1 MLTSKLRRQKVMYQ
15 LSSLARATTIGVAPL
30 PRGEAEVS
38 IEQLTSTHEAEV
50 LDFLSR
56 RPIHTV
62 AMVGFISDNGLV
74 SPLNRGTFYGCRN
87 RRGEIEGV
95 ALIGHATLME
105 TTTDRALQAFAE
117 IAQQTTN
124 THMIMGE
131 QERINE
137 FWNHYAEGGQ
147 AMRLACRELLFELH
161 WPIAVHE
168 QVPGLRLTTV
178 DDLQLVMPVQA
189 QMACDESGVNPLEKD
204 PEGFRQRCTRRIE
217 MGRTWILVQNN
228 TLLFKADVISDTP
241 EVIYLEGVWVN
252 PDERGKGYGL
262 RCMSQLAQTLL
273 SRSESLC
280 LLVNEKNTAAQLFYK
295 RAGYK
300 VRSVYDTIF
309 VESGGLSVSEPRC
322 ATKLH

>member
-1 MLTSKLRRQKVMYQ
+1 MPSTQDRLRCPLPNSVRHNVMYQ
-15 LSSLARATTIGVAPL
+15 LRSLAGATTIEVAPL
-30 PRGEAEVS
+30 PRGEAAVS
-38 IEQLTSTHEAEV
+38 IERLTGTHEAEV

-74 SPLNRGTFYGCRN
+74 SSLNRGTFYGCRN
-87 RRGEIEGV
+87 RQGHIEGV

-105 TTTDRALQAFAE
+105 TTTDRALEAFAE
-117 IAQQTTN
+117 IAQQTSN
-124 THMIMGE
+124 THMILGE

-147 AMRLACRELLFELH
+147 EMRLACRELLFELH

-168 QVPGLRLTTV
+168 QVPGLRLATV
-178 DDLQLVMPVQA
+178 DDLDLIMPVHA
-189 QMACDESGVNPLEKD
+189 QMAFAETGVNPLEKD

-217 MGRTWILVQNN
+217 NGRTWVLVQNGA
-228 TLLFKADVISDTP
+228 LLFKADVISDTP
-241 EVIYLEGVWVN
+241 EVMYLEGIWVT
-252 PDERGKGYGL
+252 PDERGKDYGL
-262 RCMSQLAQTLL
+262 RSMSQLAQTLL
-273 SRSESLC
+273 SRRQSLC

-300 VRSVYDTIF
+300 LRSVYDSIF
-309 VESGGLSVSEPRC
+309 VG
-322 ATKLH
+322 